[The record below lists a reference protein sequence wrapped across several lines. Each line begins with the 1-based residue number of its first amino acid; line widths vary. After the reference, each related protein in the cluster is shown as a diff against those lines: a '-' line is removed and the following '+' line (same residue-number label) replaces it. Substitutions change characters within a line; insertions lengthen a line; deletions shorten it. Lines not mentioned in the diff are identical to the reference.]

1 MSPSNQE
8 SKLNWET
15 LDGSTWASEDEA
27 VARAYAGKWVVAI
40 PGKILASGDDLN
52 VVAQEAAQI
61 LGVDSK
67 TIVVQSIVHPD
78 EWFKDFPVCPQL
90 PASQTAG

>member
-1 MSPSNQE
+1 MDSSKSVSN
-8 SKLNWET
+8 LNQET
-15 LDGSTWASEDEA
+15 LDGSTWASEDDA
-27 VARAYAGKWVVAI
+27 IARVHAGKWVVAI

-52 VVAQEAAQI
+52 MVAEEAAKI

-78 EWFKDFPVCPQL
+78 EWFKDFPVSSQL